1 LPTPCKR
8 APDPDRLLVNCDRWL
23 ESLGATLTYY
33 RLFAETPHALKP
45 VLAVL
50 GASDYMADTLLQNP
64 ELSEILLDVRLLTRP
79 RTRADM
85 RRDLSRL
92 LRACTTY
99 WMQLDRLRAFK
110 QQEYLR
116 ITALDLLGKAI
127 AERNDTRPV
136 RPRRCVRRR
145 RAGGV
150 PSRTRRATGRHG
162 RTRLLHPRD
171 GQVGRTRTQLQ
182 LRY

>member
-1 LPTPCKR
+1 MIDAVAFEQPERAARLWVRWRGNGLQAELFDRFAPTLADALQR

-79 RTRADM
+79 RTR
-85 RRDLSRL
+85 SRYAPRPKPPAARL
-92 LRACTTY
+92 HLV
-99 WMQLDRLRAFK
+99 LDA
-110 QQEYLR
+110 
-116 ITALDLLGKAI
+116 
-127 AERNDTRPV
+127 TRPPA
-136 RPRRCVRRR
+136 RLQ
-145 RAGGV
+145 AAGV
-150 PSRTRRATGRHG
+150 PAHHRA
-162 RTRLLHPRD
+162 
-171 GQVGRTRTQLQ
+171 
-182 LRY
+182 